1 MEEKKKRFSI
11 SLTPEL
17 SARLQK
23 VKAEFYPQLSDG
35 KMLEALIRMGLDAL
49 PIDENDRDKRT
60 DSDQISREVRCRIGG
75 KK

>member
-1 MEEKKKRFSI
+1 MGEKKKRFSI

-60 DSDQISREVRCRIGG
+60 DSDQI
-75 KK
+75 